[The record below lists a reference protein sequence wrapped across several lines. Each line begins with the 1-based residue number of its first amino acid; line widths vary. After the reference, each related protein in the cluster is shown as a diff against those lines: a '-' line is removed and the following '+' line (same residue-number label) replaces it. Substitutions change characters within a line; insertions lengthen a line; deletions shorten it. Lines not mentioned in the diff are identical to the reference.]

1 MIRKDMTE
9 RPLILITNDD
19 GILAQGIQ
27 ELTSLMCTLGDV
39 AVVAPDGPRSGMA
52 CAISAVTPVR
62 MQCVVPQKQALRRMQ
77 CSGTP
82 VDCVKLALE
91 HVTGRKPDILVSGIN
106 HGDNA
111 SVSMHYSGTIGAVL
125 EGCMKDV
132 PSVGFSLRTRKESCN
147 FLPYRQVVLDTVA
160 YVLERGLPQGVCL
173 NVNFPEVDSQLEGVS
188 VCRMAR
194 GNWVEEWESAGGETF
209 RLTGRF
215 VNLEPEAED
224 TDYWALDHGRASITP
239 LRIDATAYPVLPG
252 LKVLES

>member
-62 MQCVVPQKQALRRMQ
+62 LQPVGPQKQALRRMQ

-132 PSVGFSLRTRKESCN
+132 PSVGFSLRTRKEACN

-194 GNWVEEWESAGGETF
+194 GNWVEEWETAGGETF

>member
-1 MIRKDMTE
+1 
-9 RPLILITNDD
+9 
-19 GILAQGIQ
+19 
-27 ELTSLMCTLGDV
+27 
-39 AVVAPDGPRSGMA
+39 
-52 CAISAVTPVR
+52 
-62 MQCVVPQKQALRRMQ
+62 
-77 CSGTP
+77 
-82 VDCVKLALE
+82 
-91 HVTGRKPDILVSGIN
+91 
-106 HGDNA
+106 
-111 SVSMHYSGTIGAVL
+111 
-125 EGCMKDV
+125 MKDV

>member
-62 MQCVVPQKQALRRMQ
+62 LQPVGPQKQALRRMQ

-173 NVNFPEVDSQLEGVS
+173 NVNFPEGDRQLEGVS

-194 GNWVEEWESAGGETF
+194 GNWVEEWEPAGGETF